1 MDRAYKDAV
10 RIIGLQLALAL
21 EHRNLGRGT
30 IISAFKILEIRKAV
44 DLPLEIRRGNA
55 SLQEF
60 CAGDVEAE
68 LKSVIQ
74 GRDALP
80 PAHAHQEADTRR
92 AKL

>member
-1 MDRAYKDAV
+1 MTSQSSGRN
-10 RIIGLQLALAL
+10 G
-21 EHRNLGRGT
+21 NLGRGT
-30 IISAFKILEIRKAV
+30 IISAFKIMEVRKVV
-44 DLPLEIRRGNA
+44 DLPFEFRRGNA

-74 GRDALP
+74 GQDTLP
-80 PAHAHQEADTRR
+80 PTHAQQEADTRH